1 MEPVVRIAE
10 AVQRL
15 RGVFLEVP
23 GTHLSLAQAS
33 LLSGL
38 DQPMC
43 ESVLSALEDAHF
55 LKRGRDGC
63 YKQHE

>member
-1 MEPVVRIAE
+1 MEQVVRIAD
-10 AVQRL
+10 AVHRL

-23 GTHLSLAQAS
+23 GTQLSLAQAS
-33 LLSGL
+33 RLSGL

-43 ESVLSALEDAHF
+43 ESVLSALEDAQF

-63 YKQHE
+63 YKQRD